1 MLLISLTTT
10 FSMNLYVATPT
21 VHACDKCNFLLAWG
35 SSVRRSGNGQF
46 NNPQGIAIDST
57 GNIYV
62 VDYGNYRVQKFDSS
76 GTYITQWGSHGS
88 GNGQFRDADGLAVD
102 SSGNVYV
109 ADGGNYRVQKFT
121 SDGTYL
127 TQWGSYGSSNG
138 QFRNGDGV
146 AVDSNGNVYVAD
158 TNNNRVQKFSSD
170 GKYLTQWGSY
180 GDAGTGQFSYPHG
193 IAADSSGNVYITNW
207 GDDRVQKF
215 GDSTPSDLSRSLWTQ
230 YSQPYLILPII
241 LVGIIMGVVLNRR
254 RSKAKES
261 LLP

>member
-1 MLLISLTTT
+1 MRRGVLVMLLISLTTT

-35 SSVRRSGNGQF
+35 SSGRRSGNGQF
-46 NNPQGIAIDST
+46 NNPQGIASDST

-88 GNGQFRDADGLAVD
+88 GNGQFRDVDGVAVD

-109 ADGGNYRVQKFT
+109 VDGGNY
-121 SDGTYL
+121 
-127 TQWGSYGSSNG
+127 
-138 QFRNGDGV
+138 
-146 AVDSNGNVYVAD
+146 
-158 TNNNRVQKFSSD
+158 RVQKFSSD

-215 GDSTPSDLSRSLWTQ
+215 GDSTPSDLTRSLWTQ

-241 LVGIIMGVVLNRR
+241 LVGIIIIVVLNRR

-261 LLP
+261 PLLQ

>member
-1 MLLISLTTT
+1 MRRGVLVMLLISLTTT

-46 NNPQGIAIDST
+46 NNPQG
-57 GNIYV
+57 
-62 VDYGNYRVQKFDSS
+62 
-76 GTYITQWGSHGS
+76 
-88 GNGQFRDADGLAVD
+88 LAVY

-109 ADGGNYRVQKFT
+109 ADT
-121 SDGTYL
+121 S
-127 TQWGSYGSSNG
+127 
-138 QFRNGDGV
+138 
-146 AVDSNGNVYVAD
+146 
-158 TNNNRVQKFSSD
+158 NNRVQKFSSD

-215 GDSTPSDLSRSLWTQ
+215 GDLTPSDLTRSLWTQ

-241 LVGIIMGVVLNRR
+241 LIGIIIGVVLNRR

-261 LLP
+261 PLLQ